1 MKRSV
6 GSKVLARGARRT
18 SCVAAAIATIAAIAL
33 CGPACH
39 TAPETLPG
47 AAPDG
52 GVQAAPG
59 HAAPATAQ
67 VEEAKEGKR
76 GDAKVL
82 VVDAPAEGSVDAI
95 VRGAL
100 AAAAGAAG
108 GSRTLVVYVGATW
121 CEPCQRFHE
130 AAARGDLDAE
140 LPRLTLLG
148 FDLDRDRDRLA
159 AAGYVSK
166 YIPLFALPTPTGAA
180 SGKQIEGGIKGSGAV
195 GFIVPRLSAMLAE

>member
-1 MKRSV
+1 MKRPV
-6 GSKVLARGARRT
+6 GSNVLARGAARGARRT
-18 SCVAAAIATIAAIAL
+18 WCAAVAITL
-33 CGPACH
+33 CGPACR
-39 TAPETLPG
+39 TAPETVAD
-47 AAPDG
+47 AAPDS
-52 GVQAAPG
+52 GVQAATG
-59 HAAPATAQ
+59 YAAPTAPQ
-67 VEEAKEGKR
+67 RGGEAG
-76 GDAKVL
+76 GAKVL
-82 VVDAPAEGSVDAI
+82 VLDAPAEGSVDAI

-108 GSRTLVVYVGATW
+108 GSRTLVVYVGAAW
-121 CEPCQRFHE
+121 CEPCRRFHE

-180 SGKQIEGGIKGSGAV
+180 SGKQIEGGIKGDGAV